1 MRKDIFPE
9 LKKQLMER
17 LRMEQELG
25 DEQVLEEIDLVIE
38 EAGRIYFLPLTE
50 RERLRKELFFS
61 LRRLDV
67 LQELVEDPS
76 VTEIMV
82 NGYEKIFVE
91 RGGRVEKWEK
101 KFTSREKL
109 EDVIQQIVGRCNRT
123 VNENDPIVDARLENG
138 DRVNVVLPPVALD
151 GAILTIRRF
160 PEQKITMDQLLA
172 WESISREAAE
182 FLGRLVKAGY
192 SILIGGGTS
201 TGKTTFLNA
210 LSDFIPKGERIIT
223 IEDNAELQIQ
233 GVENLV
239 RLEVKNAVMEGTR
252 EVSIR
257 DLIRTAL
264 RMRPDRIIVGEV
276 RGEEAVDLL
285 QAFICTIL

>member
-50 RERLRKELFFS
+50 RERLRRELFFS

-285 QAFICTIL
+285 QAFICTI

>member
-91 RGGRVEKWEK
+91 RGGRLEKWEK

-210 LSDFIPKGERIIT
+210 LSDFIPKGKRIIT

-285 QAFICTIL
+285 QAFICTI

>member
-50 RERLRKELFFS
+50 RERLRRELFFS

-223 IEDNAELQIQ
+223 REDNAELQIQ

-239 RLEVKNAVMEGTR
+239 RLEVKKAVMEGTR

-285 QAFICTIL
+285 QAFICTI

>member
-50 RERLRKELFFS
+50 RERLRRELFFS

-239 RLEVKNAVMEGTR
+239 RLEVKKAVMEGTR

-285 QAFICTIL
+285 QAFICTI

>member
-151 GAILTIRRF
+151 GAIPYDPPVSRTEDYDGSASGMGEHF
-160 PEQKITMDQLLA
+160 PGGGRVSGA
-172 WESISREAAE
+172 SRE
-182 FLGRLVKAGY
+182 GRIFDSDRRGNLY
-192 SILIGGGTS
+192 
-201 TGKTTFLNA
+201 GKNY
-210 LSDFIPKGERIIT
+210 LSQCP
-223 IEDNAELQIQ
+223 
-233 GVENLV
+233 V
-239 RLEVKNAVMEGTR
+239 
-252 EVSIR
+252 
-257 DLIRTAL
+257 
-264 RMRPDRIIVGEV
+264 
-276 RGEEAVDLL
+276 
-285 QAFICTIL
+285 

>member
-50 RERLRKELFFS
+50 RERLRRELFFS

-210 LSDFIPKGERIIT
+210 LSDFIPKAER
-223 IEDNAELQIQ
+223 Q
-233 GVENLV
+233 
-239 RLEVKNAVMEGTR
+239 
-252 EVSIR
+252 S
-257 DLIRTAL
+257 LIH
-264 RMRPDRIIVGEV
+264 I
-276 RGEEAVDLL
+276 
-285 QAFICTIL
+285 